1 MAWLSNAYV
10 ISTPPLA
17 GEVGGVGLPMGGVEK
32 VTYPKYSFAAIAHL
46 SPSTAAETM
55 PPA

>member
-1 MAWLSNAYV
+1 MARPSNAYI

-17 GEVGGVGLPMGGVEK
+17 GEVGGVGLPTEGSGK
-32 VTYPKYSFAAIAHL
+32 ANYPKYSFAAIAQR

>member
-1 MAWLSNAYV
+1 MAWPSNAYV

-17 GEVGGVGLPMGGVEK
+17 GEVGGVGLPTEGSGK
-32 VTYPKYSFAAIAHL
+32 ANYPKYSFAAIAHL

>member
-1 MAWLSNAYV
+1 MAWPSNAYV

-17 GEVGGVGLPMGGVEK
+17 GEVGGVGLPTEGSGK
-32 VTYPKYSFAAIAHL
+32 ANYPKYSFAAIAHL
-46 SPSTAAETM
+46 SPSTAADTM

>member
-1 MAWLSNAYV
+1 MAWPSNAYV

-17 GEVGGVGLPMGGVEK
+17 GKVGGVGLPTEGSGK
-32 VTYPKYSFAAIAHL
+32 ANYPKYSFAATAHL